1 MSVLLYTLKVVIKK
15 SIRHNSSNISKRFMF
30 VTPNRT
36 AIITR
41 HSCFHGGGRLTLKTP
56 DH

>member
-1 MSVLLYTLKVVIKK
+1 MSVLLYILKVVIKK

-36 AIITR
+36 AIIIR
-41 HSCFHGGGRLTLKTP
+41 HSCFHGGLLTLKAL
-56 DH
+56 